1 MSKTD
6 REGTTEAQILLAA
19 RDVFTHKGYADTRMQ
34 DIADKAGLNH
44 ALLHYYFRSKEKLF
58 NQIFEEE
65 LMLFLMSF
73 AQLWVKEASL
83 FEKIDHIIDTEM
95 RRFVESPHIPF
106 FLMHELSQ
114 RGDRLRERLRDAQFR
129 SLPKSMINAQIEEE
143 VKTGIIRPIS
153 AEHLLMLVLSAVIFP
168 FMARPLVLGLM
179 NIPEAGFAGF
189 IEQYMEQAR
198 LVIKQGLAPN
208 PISTQS

>member
-1 MSKTD
+1 MGKID
-6 REGTTEAQILLAA
+6 REGTTEEQILLAA
-19 RDVFTHKGYADTRMQ
+19 REVFTHKGYADTRMQ

-65 LMLFLMSF
+65 LMKFLTSF
-73 AQLWVKEASL
+73 AAMWLKKTSL
-83 FEKIDHIIDTEM
+83 TEKIDQIIDTET

-114 RGDRLRERLRDAQFR
+114 RGDNLRERLRDAQFR
-129 SLPKSMINAQIEEE
+129 NLPKSLINAQIEEE
-143 VKTGIIRPIS
+143 VKEGKIRPIS

-179 NIPEAGFAGF
+179 NVKEDKFADF
-189 IEQYMEQAR
+189 IDQYREQAR
-198 LVIKQGLAPN
+198 LVIKQGLIPQKN
-208 PISTQS
+208 S